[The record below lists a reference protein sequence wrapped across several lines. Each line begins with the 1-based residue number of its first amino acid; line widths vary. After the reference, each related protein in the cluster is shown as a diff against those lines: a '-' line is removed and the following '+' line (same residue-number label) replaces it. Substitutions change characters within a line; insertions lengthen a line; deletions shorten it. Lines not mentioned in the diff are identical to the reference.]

1 MSNEGKAGGHH
12 VDITH
17 RDVAQCE
24 GGEEVK
30 FASISIAINV
40 AMLVI
45 VQNLLEWGWLPFLTD
60 EFADVVPWI
69 SLSLVASIV
78 ANIIYQIDDSLI
90 VESMQVKIAD
100 NMISVWATY
109 TVLTIFP
116 FDFSG
121 YAFDWEVVAR
131 VALIFAIV
139 GAGIAALVEAIK
151 LVSAIWGP
159 SGCTG
164 SSRKSFLCLPRLAR
178 LLPGITVM
186 VHVGYRRPVSTR
198 SLAVMLEI
206 W

>member
-1 MSNEGKAGGHH
+1 MSTSHIEMSPDAKAARRVGYL
-12 VDITH
+12 
-17 RDVAQCE
+17 
-24 GGEEVK
+24 
-30 FASISIAINV
+30 ISIAINV

-90 VESMQVKIAD
+90 VKSVGQIAD

-116 FDFSG
+116 FDSPATHSTGRWWRGSPSSLRLLEPVLRPSSRLSSSSRQFG
-121 YAFDWEVVAR
+121 E
-131 VALIFAIV
+131 
-139 GAGIAALVEAIK
+139 
-151 LVSAIWGP
+151 P

-178 LLPGITVM
+178 LLPE
-186 VHVGYRRPVSTR
+186 
-198 SLAVMLEI
+198 SL
-206 W
+206 

>member
-1 MSNEGKAGGHH
+1 MSTSHIEMSPDAKAARRVGYL
-12 VDITH
+12 
-17 RDVAQCE
+17 
-24 GGEEVK
+24 
-30 FASISIAINV
+30 ISIAINV

-90 VESMQVKIAD
+90 VKSVGQIAD

-151 LVSAIWGP
+151 LVSAIWG
-159 SGCTG
+159 TK
-164 SSRKSFLCLPRLAR
+164 RAHR
-178 LLPGITVM
+178 I
-186 VHVGYRRPVSTR
+186 
-198 SLAVMLEI
+198 
-206 W
+206 